1 MVFATCDLH
10 LAAMTEREWRAAPSC
25 APRNFLS
32 LRTHEVGEAICG
44 FAYIDVGLQAS
55 TYAVIHCAETHW
67 A

>member
-1 MVFATCDLH
+1 
-10 LAAMTEREWRAAPSC
+10 MTEREWRAAPSC